1 MKMNWL
7 DIIMIILAIAIFI
20 GAIACLVH
28 FIYDCEAG
36 FGMVLAFI
44 ILFIEIVPI
53 CYFGVFDKGAGSTIG
68 TITSVDRNFFGTTS
82 IYIKT
87 SENSQERYCIEDDDI
102 VNQAHE
108 LIGQDVKISYGTR
121 VGLYSTNKCHSAP
134 VEEIEAIDD

>member
-1 MKMNWL
+1 MNWL

-20 GAIACLVH
+20 GAIATLIIGFVEDEIGAGIICAIAVL
-28 FIYDCEAG
+28 FFEIIPGIY
-36 FGMVLAFI
+36 FVVI
-44 ILFIEIVPI
+44 
-53 CYFGVFDKGAGSTIG
+53 DKNAGSTIG

-87 SENSQERYCIEDDDI
+87 SENSQEQYCIEDDKI

-134 VEEIEAIDD
+134 VEKIEAIDD

>member
-1 MKMNWL
+1 MNWL

-20 GAIACLVH
+20 GAIVALVVN
-28 FIYDCEAG
+28 IKGYGIG
-36 FGMVLAFI
+36 FGLFVALF

-53 CYFGVFDKGAGSTIG
+53 IYFSVFDKGAGSTIG

-87 SENSQERYCIEDDDI
+87 SENLQERYCIEDDEI

>member
-20 GAIACLVH
+20 GAIACLTYYIKDYETWFGVFMAI
-28 FIYDCEAG
+28 FI
-36 FGMVLAFI
+36 LAF
-44 ILFIEIVPI
+44 EGVPI
-53 CYFGVFDKGAGSTIG
+53 YYFGVFDKGAGSTIG

>member
-1 MKMNWL
+1 MNWL
-7 DIIMIILAIAIFI
+7 DIIMIILAVAIFV
-20 GAIACLVH
+20 GAIACLVYW
-28 FIYDCEAG
+28 IKGYETG
-36 FGMVLAFI
+36 FGIFLALT
-44 ILFIEIVPI
+44 ILFCEIVPI
-53 CYFGVFDKGAGSTIG
+53 IYFGVFDKGAGSAIG

-87 SENSQERYCIEDDDI
+87 SENLQERYCIEEDEI

-134 VEEIEAIDD
+134 VDKIEAIND